1 MTLTPDIGDA
11 CCTSGNRPC
20 QVHNKPGSFTITATA
35 EATHEPTS
43 VTYTVTLK
51 GKDKNRRTALE
62 RLQEEIEKLIHCLG
76 PEIDVSFA
84 PPQELSGAEGEG
96 RRETKWTMVSTT
108 GKFQLGEENFGS
120 VFVALAEAGFRVGDP
135 AYEFAQDLQPGA
147 TLHKEAA
154 AFALEK
160 AKATAAG
167 GGFLLG
173 DVVGV
178 SFSDVASD
186 QLFRPLLETNMV
198 RSSPVL
204 FSHFNMFRSQ
214 ADPEP
219 VVKLNPGV
227 FEMLHQKVPVKTTTV
242 VVGLTIEILPAA

>member
-20 QVHNKPGSFTITATA
+20 QVHNKPGNFTITATA

-51 GKDKNRRTALE
+51 GKDKNRRDALE

-76 PEIDVSFA
+76 PEIDISFA

-178 SFSDVASD
+178 GFSDVASD
-186 QLFRPLLETNMV
+186 PAQRPLIETSF
-198 RSSPVL
+198 SSPVL
-204 FSHFNMFRSQ
+204 FSFNQWRSQ
-214 ADPEP
+214 PDPRP
-219 VVKLNPGV
+219 VVDLDPKV
-227 FEMLHQKVPVKTTTV
+227 FEMLNQKVPVKTTTV